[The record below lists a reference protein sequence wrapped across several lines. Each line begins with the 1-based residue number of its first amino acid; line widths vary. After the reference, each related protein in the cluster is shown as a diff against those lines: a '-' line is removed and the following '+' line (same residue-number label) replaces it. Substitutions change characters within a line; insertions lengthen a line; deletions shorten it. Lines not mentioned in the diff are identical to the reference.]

1 MRTGARARAA
11 DLGGRALT
19 FPSPALPPACRGML
33 CGFGAV
39 CEPSAEGP
47 GRASCVCKKGACPA
61 VVAPV
66 CGSDASTYS
75 NECELQRAQC
85 HQQRRIRLL
94 SRGPCGECASPAGSL
109 KVAGTSL

>member
-1 MRTGARARAA
+1 
-11 DLGGRALT
+11 
-19 FPSPALPPACRGML
+19 ML

-39 CEPSAEGP
+39 CEPNAEGP
-47 GRASCVCKKGACPA
+47 GRASCVCKKSPCPS

-85 HQQRRIRLL
+85 SQQRRIRLL
-94 SRGPCGECASPAGSL
+94 SRGPCGERGGAGAWGGEGRGRALSLPSVPAHFLLGHNYL
-109 KVAGTSL
+109 FPL

>member
-1 MRTGARARAA
+1 
-11 DLGGRALT
+11 
-19 FPSPALPPACRGML
+19 ML

-39 CEPSAEGP
+39 CEPSVEDP
-47 GRASCVCKKGACPA
+47 GRASCVCKQRPCPS

-85 HQQRRIRLL
+85 SQQRRIRLL
-94 SRGPCGECASPAGSL
+94 SHGPCGECSRHSACL
-109 KVAGTSL
+109 LYTSDAADDWLVV